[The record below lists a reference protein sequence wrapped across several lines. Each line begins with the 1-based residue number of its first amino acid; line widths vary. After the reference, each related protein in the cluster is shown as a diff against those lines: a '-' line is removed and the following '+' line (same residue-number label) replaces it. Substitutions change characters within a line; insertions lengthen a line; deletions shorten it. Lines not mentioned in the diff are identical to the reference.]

1 VCPLPAP
8 RSRPS
13 DPEEVAPA
21 EGPSAKPSANEPDR
35 PTISMTLSFDKNAL
49 IDVIE
54 PVCKAHGLE
63 LVDVSMASEHG
74 AVLRVLL
81 DREGGAHVEKATG
94 RLIPGSG
101 VSLADCQA
109 VSRDLS
115 TVLDVHER
123 LLPSGRYRLEVSSP
137 GVDRPL
143 VRPRDFE
150 RFAGVEIR
158 VHTKLPLDEGGRRK
172 VQGILEKLESGAIH
186 VKDEPSRTT
195 WVVPLDNVSK
205 ANVVFR
211 FQ

>member
-1 VCPLPAP
+1 MP
-8 RSRPS
+8 
-13 DPEEVAPA
+13 
-21 EGPSAKPSANEPDR
+21 
-35 PTISMTLSFDKNAL
+35 LSFDKNAL
-49 IDVIE
+49 IEVIE

-81 DREGGAHVEKATG
+81 DREGAAHVERATG

-123 LLPSGRYRLEVSSP
+123 LLPGGRYRLEVSSP

-143 VRPRDFE
+143 VRARDFE

-158 VHTKLPLDEGGRRK
+158 VQTKLPLDDAGRRK
-172 VQGILEKLESGAIH
+172 VQGILEKLEAGAIH
-186 VKDEPSRTT
+186 VKDDPSRTT
-195 WVVPLDNVSK
+195 WVVPLENVSK

>member
-1 VCPLPAP
+1 
-8 RSRPS
+8 
-13 DPEEVAPA
+13 
-21 EGPSAKPSANEPDR
+21 
-35 PTISMTLSFDKNAL
+35 MTASLDKTAL
-49 IDVIE
+49 FGVIE

-63 LVDVSMASEHG
+63 LVDVVLANEHG

-81 DREGGAHVEKATG
+81 DRDGEAHVEKATG
-94 RLIPGSG
+94 KLVPGSG

-123 LLPSGRYRLEVSSP
+123 LLPGGRYRLEVSSP

-150 RFAGVEIR
+150 RFAGTEVR
-158 VHTKLPLDEGGRRK
+158 VHTKLPLDDTGRRK
-172 VQGILEKLESGAIH
+172 VQGTLEKLEGGAVH
-186 VKDEPSRTT
+186 VLDEPSRTT
-195 WVVPLDNVSK
+195 WVVPLDNVAK
-205 ANVVFR
+205 AHVVFR